1 MSIFSFSLFF
11 SFYFLFSFKKSV
23 VIELGGNIMNVARL
37 SKFRFLR
44 KERGMNLEDIAK
56 ELHVS
61 KAYISMIETGKRS
74 LDYEMAIQMAGLF
87 DVRPDDVFFEDIA
100 KTLS

>member
-1 MSIFSFSLFF
+1 
-11 SFYFLFSFKKSV
+11 
-23 VIELGGNIMNVARL
+23 
-37 SKFRFLR
+37 
-44 KERGMNLEDIAK
+44 MNLEDIAK

>member
-1 MSIFSFSLFF
+1 M
-11 SFYFLFSFKKSV
+11 KV
-23 VIELGGNIMNVARL
+23 GGNNMNAARL
-37 SKFRFLR
+37 AKFRFLR
-44 KERGMNLEDIAK
+44 KEKGMNLEDIAR

-87 DVRPDDVFFEDIA
+87 DVRPDEVFFEDIA
-100 KTLS
+100 KSLS